1 MEISAPA
8 VNASINAFV
17 PDRAI
22 VPKLFT
28 KSAFVMPTPEST
40 MEMVLFVLS
49 GIKWMNNSGC
59 VIFYSFK
66 RVRLKNEKKKNKTGQ
81 FLHFSK
87 ENFE

>member
-28 KSAFVMPTPEST
+28 KSAFVIPTPES
-40 MEMVLFVLS
+40 MIEMVLFVLS

-59 VIFYSFK
+59 YVVYRHSY
-66 RVRLKNEKKKNKTGQ
+66 RVRE
-81 FLHFSK
+81 K
-87 ENFE
+87 ENKNVSKNGPNF